1 MATYLVFLGPPG
13 AGKGTQAKR
22 LAHELQIPQIS
33 TGDLFREHLR
43 QETALGKRA
52 NEYIKKGELV
62 PDEVTVGMVRDR
74 LSAADCADGA
84 IFDGFPRTVSQA
96 RALDEILDEK
106 GATLTAVFC
115 VDISEE
121 ELLRRLTGRRVCREN
136 GHIFHLEFNPPE
148 EAGVCD
154 YDGSELYQRDDD
166 KEETVRERIRV
177 YQEQTAP
184 LCSHY
189 DKRGKLVEI
198 DGEQSIEAVTVSL
211 LQALA
216 DGQDE

>member
-84 IFDGFPRTVSQA
+84 IFDGFPRTASQA

-148 EAGVCD
+148 EAGACD

-198 DGEQSIEAVTVSL
+198 DGEQSIEAVTESL